1 MSENK
6 MGTMNIKR
14 LLITMSLP
22 MMASMLVQAL
32 YNIVDSMFVARVCEN
47 AVTAVTLVFPM
58 QNLMVSLAM
67 GTAVGVNAILSKA
80 LGQQK
85 KDVTDSAANTG
96 LLLNIINFMI
106 FVVIGLLFSRK
117 FIASQTSDPEII
129 GYGIDYMKV
138 ISVLSLGCFF
148 QVMLERLLQSTGKT
162 HLSMISQMTG
172 AIVNIILDP
181 IMIFGLFGFPRLEV
195 AGAALAT
202 CAGQVCAALVGLFL
216 NLKFNKEITISL
228 SRMIKPKAEMVL
240 RIYFVGIPATVM
252 MAIGSVMTYFMNKI
266 TGQFSSTAQAVF
278 GIYFKLQSFFFMPV
292 FGLNNGLIP
301 VLAYNYGLGDKKRI
315 YQALKFSV
323 VVATVI
329 MITGTLLFELIPSVF
344 LGLFN
349 PSEELLKLGIPALR
363 IIGLHYPMA
372 AIAIIMGS
380 VFQAFS
386 RSYFSMFVSLG
397 RQLVILIP
405 VASLLAL
412 TGSVTNVWWSFPI
425 AEAASLIMTLIF
437 FLVVKVTVI
446 DKLNKGERT

>member
-1 MSENK
+1 
-6 MGTMNIKR
+6 
-14 LLITMSLP
+14 
-22 MMASMLVQAL
+22 
-32 YNIVDSMFVARVCEN
+32 
-47 AVTAVTLVFPM
+47 
-58 QNLMVSLAM
+58 
-67 GTAVGVNAILSKA
+67 
-80 LGQQK
+80 
-85 KDVTDSAANTG
+85 
-96 LLLNIINFMI
+96 
-106 FVVIGLLFSRK
+106 
-117 FIASQTSDPEII
+117 
-129 GYGIDYMKV
+129 
-138 ISVLSLGCFF
+138 
-148 QVMLERLLQSTGKT
+148 
-162 HLSMISQMTG
+162 
-172 AIVNIILDP
+172 
-181 IMIFGLFGFPRLEV
+181 
-195 AGAALAT
+195 
-202 CAGQVCAALVGLFL
+202 
-216 NLKFNKEITISL
+216 
-228 SRMIKPKAEMVL
+228 
-240 RIYFVGIPATVM
+240 
-252 MAIGSVMTYFMNKI
+252 
-266 TGQFSSTAQAVF
+266 
-278 GIYFKLQSFFFMPV
+278 FFFMPV